1 MRAVVE
7 REPGPRMRDVGGG
20 VGSGS
25 WEPGSVSDIV
35 GRRLIVVTAGTESER
50 GRLSDGM
57 DGGSEVG

>member
-1 MRAVVE
+1 
-7 REPGPRMRDVGGG
+7 MRDVGGG

-35 GRRLIVVTAGTESER
+35 ERRLIVVTAGTESER